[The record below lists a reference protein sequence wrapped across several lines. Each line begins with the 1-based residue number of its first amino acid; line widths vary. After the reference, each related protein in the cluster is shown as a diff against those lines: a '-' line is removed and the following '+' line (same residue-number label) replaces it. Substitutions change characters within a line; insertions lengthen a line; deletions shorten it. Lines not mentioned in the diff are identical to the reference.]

1 MSSLIAYFAQR
12 SFLAR
17 IITIM
22 VLLLGVASLY
32 TLKLQ
37 EYPDVAFETVEIE
50 TLYPGATAQDIEL
63 NITNPIEKEL
73 RSVQGI
79 NYFSSQSTDGMSF
92 IEAELLPGEDA
103 ARALRDIQQAIDRVN
118 NLPADITNPPVVTQ
132 KQTSSFEVL
141 TFGVSLA
148 NSEQVHSDL
157 LQQYAYQLEKKV
169 NALSGVSS
177 VSMSGYNE
185 REFWVE
191 IDPTKISRYQ
201 LTFDEIGQAIN
212 QRNLSQSGGVVE
224 SWVSEQKIVT
234 MTQVHS
240 AEDIANIVIKSLP
253 NGSVIRVSDVA
264 SVEDTFAKATQMGV
278 INGQEAVLFSV
289 TNSASSDI
297 IATVDSI
304 KALVEKEQAQ
314 YSDQYQFQY
323 GLNLADDMNDK
334 FSIVSTNGGIGLV
347 LVLAVLSL
355 ILKRQVAFWVSVSI
369 PFCILGV
376 MFILPM
382 VGLNLDSITLAAL
395 LLVIGIIVD
404 DSVIVAESIYQEKEK
419 GKSALEAAITGTQK
433 VIKPII
439 ASLTTTALV
448 FIPMF
453 FMPGT
458 MGKVLIV
465 IPITVISALL
475 FSLAECTFTLP
486 AHLASALNTKGKDNQ
501 QTQKDRF
508 EGIISAYKKML
519 TFSLQYKKS
528 VIASALVISAL
539 STSMVMA
546 LKLDIFPSEAA
557 KYVEIY
563 TEVKPGTPL
572 EKIRDVHNDIEQ
584 AIAALPDNERVSYNM
599 TYSSPVSTGLL
610 ILTSYELR
618 DRTADQIIAQLNE
631 KVANNDH
638 GIFVKFSVDAGG
650 PPPGEPIEMRVLGG
664 TTDER
669 NLAVTA
675 VSEWLNQ
682 QSGISGVTNNE
693 ALKDP
698 QLSIVPQYEWL
709 AKYNLT
715 VSDLATTLRLAFEGD
730 SVTSTWLGDQ
740 EVDIRVILKDEYR
753 DIKRLATTKIFTP
766 DGVQVPL
773 SRLAKVDNIEAPR
786 LIKHYN
792 AEREVTVTAQITD
805 DTLSS
810 VALSEKMLTELQGHY
825 SSNVTLDVGGE
836 AESTNETMSGF
847 VLAFPAAMIAIYFVL
862 AVMFNSLIQPLLVM
876 AVIPFAVVAALMALV
891 VHMQALSM
899 FALIGVLG
907 MTGVVVNNSLVL
919 INRINEIRAEGKD
932 TLEAVIEASASRL
945 RPILLTSITTV
956 VGLLPLAYGLGG
968 TDVFMGPM
976 SLTLGYGLLF
986 SLPIVLFVIPSLYA
1000 LCFGR
1005 TKRK

>member
-103 ARALRDIQQAIDRVN
+103 ARALRDIQQAVDRVS

-148 NSEQVHSDL
+148 NSEQVHSDQ

-201 LTFDEIGQAIN
+201 LTFDEVGQAIN

-240 AEDIANIVIKSLP
+240 AGDIANIVIKSLP

-297 IATVDSI
+297 IATVNSV

-376 MFILPM
+376 M
-382 VGLNLDSITLAAL
+382 
-395 LLVIGIIVD
+395 
-404 DSVIVAESIYQEKEK
+404 Y
-419 GKSALEAAITGTQK
+419 
-433 VIKPII
+433 
-439 ASLTTTALV
+439 
-448 FIPMF
+448 
-453 FMPGT
+453 
-458 MGKVLIV
+458 
-465 IPITVISALL
+465 
-475 FSLAECTFTLP
+475 
-486 AHLASALNTKGKDNQ
+486 
-501 QTQKDRF
+501 
-508 EGIISAYKKML
+508 
-519 TFSLQYKKS
+519 
-528 VIASALVISAL
+528 
-539 STSMVMA
+539 STYGG
-546 LKLDIFPSEAA
+546 LKLGQYYACC
-557 KYVEIY
+557 
-563 TEVKPGTPL
+563 
-572 EKIRDVHNDIEQ
+572 
-584 AIAALPDNERVSYNM
+584 
-599 TYSSPVSTGLL
+599 STFG
-610 ILTSYELR
+610 
-618 DRTADQIIAQLNE
+618 
-631 KVANNDH
+631 
-638 GIFVKFSVDAGG
+638 
-650 PPPGEPIEMRVLGG
+650 
-664 TTDER
+664 
-669 NLAVTA
+669 
-675 VSEWLNQ
+675 
-682 QSGISGVTNNE
+682 
-693 ALKDP
+693 
-698 QLSIVPQYEWL
+698 
-709 AKYNLT
+709 
-715 VSDLATTLRLAFEGD
+715 
-730 SVTSTWLGDQ
+730 
-740 EVDIRVILKDEYR
+740 YR
-753 DIKRLATTKIFTP
+753 YYCR
-766 DGVQVPL
+766 
-773 SRLAKVDNIEAPR
+773 
-786 LIKHYN
+786 
-792 AEREVTVTAQITD
+792 
-805 DTLSS
+805 
-810 VALSEKMLTELQGHY
+810 
-825 SSNVTLDVGGE
+825 
-836 AESTNETMSGF
+836 
-847 VLAFPAAMIAIYFVL
+847 
-862 AVMFNSLIQPLLVM
+862 
-876 AVIPFAVVAALMALV
+876 
-891 VHMQALSM
+891 
-899 FALIGVLG
+899 
-907 MTGVVVNNSLVL
+907 
-919 INRINEIRAEGKD
+919 
-932 TLEAVIEASASRL
+932 
-945 RPILLTSITTV
+945 
-956 VGLLPLAYGLGG
+956 
-968 TDVFMGPM
+968 
-976 SLTLGYGLLF
+976 
-986 SLPIVLFVIPSLYA
+986 
-1000 LCFGR
+1000 
-1005 TKRK
+1005 